1 MVQDEALSFRLFT
14 LSNKEQLPDRMG
26 GHFCSLLDMSADYPV
41 RFLRYVCAG
50 AGVEL
55 RHIPL
60 GPVWPDLSAGSG
72 VGPVRAQVPRHPLQP
87 RRGGQGGAAAG
98 ADVAVQL
105 GRDSG
110 HHHRPHVSLDLRGEG
125 GARPCEGSFLTPATM
140 ALRCGLDGA
149 ALQIVAQASGHVTHG
164 GYDQWEDFLTPK
176 DMQMMEV
183 RCAPP

>member
-26 GHFCSLLDMSADYPV
+26 GT
-41 RFLRYVCAG
+41 CARLPRG
-50 AGVEL
+50 AAAY
-55 RHIPL
+55 
-60 GPVWPDLSAGSG
+60 GPVGPDSAAGP
-72 VGPVRAQVPRHPLQP
+72 GPVRAQVPRHPLQP

-110 HHHRPHVSLDLRGEG
+110 HHHRPHVSLDLRGTG
-125 GARPCEGSFLTPATM
+125 GARECQGARAAPAST
-140 ALRCGLDGA
+140 ALRWGLRCHA
-149 ALQIVAQASGHVTHG
+149 ALQIASNRPDSGHVSHG

-183 RCAPP
+183 RRAPP